1 MRGIIAI
8 VSMVFASIFIITSN
22 GFAGMVMYRDANG
35 VLCFSNTGPP
45 VGSEVE
51 ETYGETKGEVS
62 SPEKYEPV
70 EKQEQLQTNVKVME
84 NEVDIQKQK
93 NKEEQTRLEQEIAL
107 ERRITFEKQYL
118 EERLMYY
125 RDDCQK
131 SVKYRNDY
139 TSRQSE
145 FIQRSKKNT
154 NDYCRGKY
162 NQISNSIEL
171 LKKDPEYYFYKK
183 QENQKNETGGSH
195 TNQNETGIS
204 QSKQN
209 PGTIINNEWDTQGR
223 HYTPA
228 GGGNK
233 WRSDGTFMQKAA
245 GGYIDSKTGQF
256 IPAN

>member
-1 MRGIIAI
+1 MKKTILA
-8 VSMVFASIFIITSN
+8 IITLSIMSITTHV
-22 GFAGMVMYRDANG
+22 FAGMVMYRDANG

-51 ETYGETKGEVS
+51 ETYGETKGGPVS
-62 SPEKYEPV
+62 SPEKYDPV

-84 NEVDIQKQK
+84 NEIEIQKQK
-93 NKEEQTRLEQEIAL
+93 NKEEQARLEQEIAL
-107 ERRITFEKQYL
+107 EHEIALEKQYL

-125 RDDCQK
+125 RYDCPK

-139 TSRQSE
+139 TSSQSDI
-145 FIQRSKKNT
+145 IQRSKKNT

-162 NQISNSIEL
+162 NQISNSVEL

-183 QENQKNETGGSH
+183 QENQKNETGVSRA
-195 TNQNETGIS
+195 NQNETGIFNS
-204 QSKQN
+204 NKNQ
-209 PGTIINNEWDTQGR
+209 GTRIHNEWDTQGR

-256 IPAN
+256 IPGN